1 MTESKFDS
9 VNSIEPV
16 KILGKFNKIFF
27 IRKQNER
34 FFFLDLLE
42 EKKDKTYKEN
52 GKFVHV
58 TDLLTR
64 K

>member
-1 MTESKFDS
+1 LIPLIQLNQLKYWANLIKS
-9 VNSIEPV
+9 
-16 KILGKFNKIFF
+16 FF